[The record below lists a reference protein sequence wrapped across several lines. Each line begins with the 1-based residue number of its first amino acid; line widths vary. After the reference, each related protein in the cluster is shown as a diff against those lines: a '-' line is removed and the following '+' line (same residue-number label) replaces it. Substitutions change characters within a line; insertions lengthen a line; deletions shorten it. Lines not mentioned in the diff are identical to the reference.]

1 MKFRSS
7 VSWWYIA
14 ILILFFT
21 MLGLAAVQ
29 FIETGFDWVTLIVV
43 IAYVLFIGL
52 SLVPQILNTTYTITD
67 KEIVIAYGLRAK
79 TIIPIK
85 KIEAVEAFQPKTPS
99 IAMGGKRMTIVYRDG
114 KTKLKLAISPLDTK
128 QFLETLKTKMI
139 ERTQHHD
146 R

>member
-14 ILILFFT
+14 VLMLFFT
-21 MLGLAAVQ
+21 MLGLAVVQ
-29 FIETGFDWVTLIVV
+29 FIETGFDWITLIVV
-43 IAYVLFIGL
+43 VAYVLFIGL

-67 KEIVIAYGLRAK
+67 KEIVISHGFKAK
-79 TIIPIK
+79 TVILIK

-99 IAMGGKRMTIVYRDG
+99 IAMGGKRMTLVYRDG
-114 KTKLKLAISPLDTK
+114 KTKLKLAISPLEMK
-128 QFLETLKTKMI
+128 KFIETLKAKMI
-139 ERTQHHD
+139 ERSQHHD